1 MKKVIIIIA
10 ALVALGFS
18 IWGYYRMKS
27 ATVSQNTDIFISL
40 PENAFSILKINNLQ
54 NFSDALLYN
63 NNYWRD
69 LAKINDIG
77 DIHYILSTLDS
88 LKESSPEIN
97 SFMENRKLMISTY
110 VDSSAN
116 FKHLIS
122 TQISASEW
130 TTVQNFMHT
139 YVKKT
144 FYFCYENEIF

>member
-1 MKKVIIIIA
+1 MKKFIIIIA

-97 SFMENRKLMISTY
+97 SFMENR
-110 VDSSAN
+110 
-116 FKHLIS
+116 
-122 TQISASEW
+122 
-130 TTVQNFMHT
+130 
-139 YVKKT
+139 
-144 FYFCYENEIF
+144 